1 MKSRRGSDEL
11 RVSSSASTTRQK
23 KNKREE
29 GNREMVNGGR
39 ERGRLSEQACVVNLH
54 SRNMQ
59 PRRREGDDWLMENG
73 RQEEGKGKKEREGR
87 GGVE

>member
-1 MKSRRGSDEL
+1 MKSRQGSDGVIFSFHHTAE
-11 RVSSSASTTRQK
+11 K

-29 GNREMVNGGR
+29 RNREMVNGGR
-39 ERGRLSEQACVVNLH
+39 ERGWLSEQACVVNLH

>member
-1 MKSRRGSDEL
+1 
-11 RVSSSASTTRQK
+11 
-23 KNKREE
+23 
-29 GNREMVNGGR
+29 MVNGGR
-39 ERGRLSEQACVVNLH
+39 ERGWLSEQACVVNLH

>member
-11 RVSSSASTTRQK
+11 RVSSSASTTQQK

-29 GNREMVNGGR
+29 RNRAMVNGGR

-54 SRNMQ
+54 SKNMQ

-73 RQEEGKGKKEREGR
+73 RQEEGKGKKERERR

>member
-1 MKSRRGSDEL
+1 M
-11 RVSSSASTTRQK
+11 SSGCHLQLPPHGRK

-29 GNREMVNGGR
+29 RNREMVNGGR
-39 ERGRLSEQACVVNLH
+39 ERGWLSEQACVVNLH